1 MSETSTVPVPK
12 WFKTVG
18 IVALVWNLLGL
29 MAFVMQ
35 VTMSDAALAELP
47 ENQQELYNSMP
58 SWVNVAF
65 AVAVICGTLGC
76 ILLLARKKLALPVFI
91 ASLIGVLA
99 QNYYNFFASNAV
111 EVMGAGAAAMP
122 VMVIV
127 IAILLICLTVNARTK
142 GWLL

>member
-1 MSETSTVPVPK
+1 MSQTSTVPVPK

-47 ENQQELYNSMP
+47 ENQQELYKSMP
-58 SWVNVAF
+58 SCVNVAF

-76 ILLLARKKLALPVFI
+76 ILLLAQKRLALPVFI
-91 ASLIGVLA
+91 TSLIGVLA

-122 VMVIV
+122 VMVI
-127 IAILLICLTVNARTK
+127 AILLICLTVNARTK

>member
-1 MSETSTVPVPK
+1 MDRRANRLDERAKP
-12 WFKTVG
+12 
-18 IVALVWNLLGL
+18 LH
-29 MAFVMQ
+29 
-35 VTMSDAALAELP
+35 ELR
-47 ENQQELYNSMP
+47 
-58 SWVNVAF
+58 NV
-65 AVAVICGTLGC
+65 
-76 ILLLARKKLALPVFI
+76 LLLARKKLALPVFI

-142 GWLL
+142 GWLI